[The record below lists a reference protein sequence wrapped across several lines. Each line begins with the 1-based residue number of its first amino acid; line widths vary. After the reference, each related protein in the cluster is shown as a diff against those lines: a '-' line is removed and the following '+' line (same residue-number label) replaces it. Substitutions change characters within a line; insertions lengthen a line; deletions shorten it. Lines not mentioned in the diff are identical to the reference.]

1 MKLQEDID
9 HLGCYARNL
18 DMKFQPVCNIMQIK
32 RKRIKKI
39 NVSYTFDGTVL
50 DTVMKI
56 KNPDIT
62 IIKDSK
68 WDTHASNI
76 CTNAY
81 MTIGFLSRIFTL
93 CHRNVKELAYKG
105 LVRPVLEYV
114 SSPKVYFFDMKLK
127 SFSKRQLDS

>member
-1 MKLQEDID
+1 
-9 HLGCYARNL
+9 
-18 DMKFQPVCNIMQIK
+18 MKFQPVCNIMQIK
-32 RKRIKKI
+32 RKWIKKI
-39 NVSYTFDGTVL
+39 NVSYTFEGTVL
-50 DTVMKI
+50 DTVEKI
-56 KNPDIT
+56 KYPDIT

-93 CHRNVKELAYKG
+93 CPRNVEELAYKG

-127 SFSKRQLDS
+127 RFSKRQLDS